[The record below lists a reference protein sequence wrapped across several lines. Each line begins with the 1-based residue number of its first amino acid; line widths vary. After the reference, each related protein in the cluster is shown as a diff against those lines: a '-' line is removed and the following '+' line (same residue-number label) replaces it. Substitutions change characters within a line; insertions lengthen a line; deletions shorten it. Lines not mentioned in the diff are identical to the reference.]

1 MTDLTRT
8 AGVQT
13 LLDKVA
19 GLSSA
24 VGGDARLKRIVR
36 KMTAD
41 LFDTIDEFDVSEEE
55 FWHALN
61 FVAAGAPEFGLWAP
75 GLGIERFL
83 DIRQDAKDK
92 AAGVGGGTPRTI
104 EGPLYVP
111 GAPLETGTVR
121 LDDGSDDGEVLIM
134 HGQVRG
140 ADGAPV
146 AGAVV
151 DVWHANT
158 KGNYSYFDPT
168 QSAYNLRR
176 RVRADSEGRYRF
188 RTIMPAGYAVPPGS
202 KIDAFLGALGRHG
215 KRPAHIHFFVSAA
228 GQRHLTTQINID
240 GDPYLHDDFAYATRD
255 ALIPPFH
262 RRHEPDAIR
271 HAGLTGPFTEIEF
284 DFVLPPAT
292 VENETRLSSRQRVPA
307 SG

>member
-215 KRPAHIHFFVSAA
+215 KRPAHIHFSLFGPGFAT
-228 GQRHLTTQINID
+228 RLITQMYFP
-240 GDPYLHDDFAYATRD
+240 GDPLLAFDPIFHCVPDEAARNR
-255 ALIPPFH
+255 LIAKF
-262 RRHEPDAIR
+262 EL
-271 HAGLTGPFTEIEF
+271 GLTQPEWALGYRF
-284 DFVLPPAT
+284 DVVLRGRGAT
-292 VENETRLSSRQRVPA
+292 PMENH
-307 SG
+307 